1 MYIIYISMV
10 NIIDGV
16 KQYKYFR
23 KDFTEEER
31 ASYNQYVSNRMCAY
45 FKTEKGKLK
54 ANENNRK
61 YYHKKKLNE
70 MKAFNENE
78 NNENENENIENEN

>member
-1 MYIIYISMV
+1 MV

-16 KQYKYFR
+16 KQYKYYR

-31 ASYNQYVSNRMCAY
+31 ALYNQYVSNRMCAY

-61 YYHKKKLNE
+61 YYYKKKEEALE
-70 MKAFNENE
+70 RTRLPFTEI
-78 NNENENENIENEN
+78 NENENEIEEHEII

>member
-1 MYIIYISMV
+1 MV

-16 KQYKYFR
+16 KQYKYYR

-31 ASYNQYVSNRMCAY
+31 ALYNQYVSNRMCAY

-61 YYHKKKLNE
+61 YYYKKKEEALERTRLPFTEINQNQINE
-70 MKAFNENE
+70 
-78 NNENENENIENEN
+78 IEEHEII

>member
-1 MYIIYISMV
+1 MV
-10 NIIDGV
+10 NIVDGV
-16 KQYKYFR
+16 KMYKYYR
-23 KDFTEEER
+23 KDFTDEER
-31 ASYNQYVSNRMCAY
+31 ALYNQYVSNRMCVY

-70 MKAFNENE
+70 MKAFNEN
-78 NNENENENIENEN
+78 NENENSENENIENENIEN

>member
-1 MYIIYISMV
+1 MV

-61 YYHKKKLNE
+61 YYNKKKEEALERTRSPPVIEIN
-70 MKAFNENE
+70 KNENE
-78 NNENENENIENEN
+78 IEIEEHEII

>member
-1 MYIIYISMV
+1 MV

-61 YYHKKKLNE
+61 YYNKKKEEALE
-70 MKAFNENE
+70 RTRSPIIEINENE
-78 NNENENENIENEN
+78 IEIEEHEII